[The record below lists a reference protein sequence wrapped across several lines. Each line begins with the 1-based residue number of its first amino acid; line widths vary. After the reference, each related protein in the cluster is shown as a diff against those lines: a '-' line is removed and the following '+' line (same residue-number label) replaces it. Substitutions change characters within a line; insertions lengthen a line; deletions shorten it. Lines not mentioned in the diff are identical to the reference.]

1 MTALKYL
8 QAYPAALQDQV
19 RQLIADD
26 RLGDYL
32 TKRYPEKHGVQS
44 DKALYT
50 YALDLK
56 QEYLRNAPAIDKVLF
71 DNRLDLTHRA
81 LGLHTT
87 ISRVQGGKLKA
98 KKEIRVASL
107 FKEAPSEFLKMIV
120 VHELAHFKESDHNK
134 AFYKLCE
141 HMLPGYHQVE
151 FDLRVY
157 LTWRDMQSRINGRE
171 CLNGSQ
177 QDQEQFLPPVV
188 RGVLDRQRAGEQRP
202 GLDRSHRH
210 APAHGAGHDCGVGGP
225 GHHLRVRTGRR
236 CAQSCGA
243 LSDS

>member
-8 QAYPAALQDQV
+8 QAYPVALQQQV
-19 RQLIADD
+19 RQLIDEQ

-32 TKRYPEKHGVQS
+32 SQRYPGRHAIQS
-44 DKALYT
+44 DKALYS
-50 YALDLK
+50 YALELK

-87 ISRVQGGKLKA
+87 VSRVQGGKLKA
-98 KKEIRVASL
+98 KKEIRIASL
-107 FKEAPSEFLKMIV
+107 FKEAAPEFLRMIV

-141 HMLPGYHQVE
+141 HMLPGYHQLE

-157 LTWRDMQSRINGRE
+157 LTWRDLQGK
-171 CLNGSQ
+171 
-177 QDQEQFLPPVV
+177 
-188 RGVLDRQRAGEQRP
+188 AG
-202 GLDRSHRH
+202 
-210 APAHGAGHDCGVGGP
+210 APD
-225 GHHLRVRTGRR
+225 
-236 CAQSCGA
+236 
-243 LSDS
+243 